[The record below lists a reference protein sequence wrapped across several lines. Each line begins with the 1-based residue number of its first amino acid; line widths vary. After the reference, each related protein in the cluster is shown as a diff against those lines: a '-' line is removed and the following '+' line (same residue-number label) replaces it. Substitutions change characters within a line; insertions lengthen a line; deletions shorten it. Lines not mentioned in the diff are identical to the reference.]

1 MLLHIGENHYL
12 DSETLIMVL
21 NQRCVDPKNS
31 QTALIPKGKKRVQI
45 SENSVK
51 SWIVQEDNTV
61 LESPIDSQTLYK
73 RDKVLIF
80 LEREA
85 EIERKKEE
93 NHS

>member
-21 NQRCVDPKNS
+21 NQRCVDPKTS
-31 QTALIPKGKKRVQI
+31 KTRLIPKGGKRVSI
-45 SENSVK
+45 SNNPVK
-51 SWIVQEDNTV
+51 SWVVQEDNTV

-85 EIERKKEE
+85 QIDTIEEE
-93 NHS
+93 N